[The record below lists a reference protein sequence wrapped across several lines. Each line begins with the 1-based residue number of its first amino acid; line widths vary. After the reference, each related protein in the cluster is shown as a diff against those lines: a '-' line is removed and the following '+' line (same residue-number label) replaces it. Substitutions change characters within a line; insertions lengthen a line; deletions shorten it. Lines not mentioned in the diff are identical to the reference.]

1 LSPRLSLRLT
11 GAALLVS
18 LLAAAP
24 LFYISLRALAAGPDT
39 WLRLWSGQ
47 IPGLLLNTLMLL
59 GTTITFTVVIGV
71 SAAWLVERTNLP
83 GRRVWRWLLA
93 LPLAI
98 PAYVAALSYIIL
110 LRHGGLLEQ
119 AAINWAGFERGQLS
133 LPPLYNLAGATVIIG
148 LCVFPYVYLTVAAAL
163 RASDRTLEE
172 AARTAGRS
180 PWGVFRDVTLPLI
193 WPAVAAGAL
202 LVGLYVLSDF
212 GTVGMLR
219 YRTFTTAIYNQF
231 TGQIDRSGA
240 AILSFVLVGLTLPL
254 LAAENWFNRR
264 QGRYTRSSAWQ
275 PGRPAHL
282 GRWRWPALA
291 LVVLL
296 AGLSLG
302 LPLAVL
308 GGLTLQG
315 FLFPT
320 QADQIWRVNNDSL
333 WQYGFNSLLIAVLA
347 ATLATTLALIP
358 TYLAVRY
365 PLRLSRLLLNLSKTA
380 FALPGLI
387 VGLGL
392 VMIFNQWLPL
402 IYGTIIALVLGFTFR
417 LLPQSLATG
426 ESSWHRVSP
435 TLEQAARVMGCHSL
449 AAFRRVTLPLAAPA
463 LLAGW
468 ALVFIAAM
476 KELPTAILLRPP
488 GFDTLPVRIWS
499 AASESVYTQAAPP
512 AFLLVGLT
520 MLTLALLYARGGFGL
535 DRVVNSEQ

>member
-1 LSPRLSLRLT
+1 
-11 GAALLVS
+11 
-18 LLAAAP
+18 
-24 LFYISLRALAAGPDT
+24 
-39 WLRLWSGQ
+39 
-47 IPGLLLNTLMLL
+47 
-59 GTTITFTVVIGV
+59 
-71 SAAWLVERTNLP
+71 
-83 GRRVWRWLLA
+83 
-93 LPLAI
+93 
-98 PAYVAALSYIIL
+98 
-110 LRHGGLLEQ
+110 
-119 AAINWAGFERGQLS
+119 
-133 LPPLYNLAGATVIIG
+133 
-148 LCVFPYVYLTVAAAL
+148 
-163 RASDRTLEE
+163 
-172 AARTAGRS
+172 
-180 PWGVFRDVTLPLI
+180 
-193 WPAVAAGAL
+193 
-202 LVGLYVLSDF
+202 
-212 GTVGMLR
+212 
-219 YRTFTTAIYNQF
+219 
-231 TGQIDRSGA
+231 
-240 AILSFVLVGLTLPL
+240 
-254 LAAENWFNRR
+254 
-264 QGRYTRSSAWQ
+264 
-275 PGRPAHL
+275 
-282 GRWRWPALA
+282 
-291 LVVLL
+291 VVLL